1 MVFTHYSKTTDFS
14 CFCIIFTVFLDDNP
28 NSLPSLGESSGYESL
43 KIKSE
48 DFEEKLFV
56 PAWQISNNTFK
67 ESKSYRSNSPLTNE
81 PVELAASGSA
91 GPFLT
96 IVLERLKNFLSNSFY
111 VNLHLTGLISRLAVY
126 PQPLLRTYL
135 LDHSLVLQPNVPSL
149 FQVIHLILRTHY
161 TECLTFT
168 LH

>member
-1 MVFTHYSKTTDFS
+1 MVVVFFDLNSYHMS
-14 CFCIIFTVFLDDNP
+14 IFDIDCNFFLDD

-48 DFEEKLFV
+48 DFEDKSCV
-56 PAWQISNNTFK
+56 PAWQISNSLPK
-67 ESKSYRSNSPLTNE
+67 ESKSYSSNSPVTNDAL
-81 PVELAASGSA
+81 ELNSSGSA

-96 IVLERLKNFLSNSFY
+96 IVLEKLKNFLSNSFY

-149 FQVIHLILRTHY
+149 FQVRNTSAQQNFAQANSIR
-161 TECLTFT
+161 
-168 LH
+168 